1 MPRKVY
7 CVFYVPHNRLAKRKQ
22 IILLFFVKHNLQVVL
37 ICAIIYTYQRKK
49 GKEKMENKRRIQII
63 LPNHILDDLDKE
75 ATNLGL
81 NRTTLIIQIL
91 SQYQTAKIS

>member
-1 MPRKVY
+1 
-7 CVFYVPHNRLAKRKQ
+7 
-22 IILLFFVKHNLQVVL
+22 
-37 ICAIIYTYQRKK
+37 
-49 GKEKMENKRRIQII
+49 MENKRRIQII

-91 SQYQTAKIS
+91 SQYQTAKTFTANLQDLVKAIQEKR